1 MFLCSSIVLD
11 DNRLISIY
19 FLCLGV
25 LSLLVCHI
33 LGCHIFL
40 RTTASCLFLRT
51 TGCPGI
57 LLSPVDPYVLEIK
70 HSFVKPTS
78 TSVGR
83 GWSLF
88 RSCGLGG
95 FVYPGVLYLLS
106 NVHQHHQHSG
116 IPNYKYTWCFTSGK
130 WLSAHPSE
138 TTGQCPGEPLS
149 TTPQWKS
156 QCLPWRF

>member
-1 MFLCSSIVLD
+1 MCVCVSICDKWIELKSNIHMFLCSSIVLD

-116 IPNYKYTWCFTSGK
+116 IPNYK
-130 WLSAHPSE
+130 
-138 TTGQCPGEPLS
+138 
-149 TTPQWKS
+149 
-156 QCLPWRF
+156 